1 MIALVLSI
9 LLPGLG
15 QFYYGKNIRA
25 ICMVLLG
32 LTPLYPIVLI
42 WTIID
47 IIILNKKGAVPKY
60 TTKNAAWAIVILV
73 VIIPAFIFIAVSGL
87 FAMGSWYSD
96 KYVFPEQTMTE
107 GRQIATAIHEFHS
120 SYGKFPESIKDLT
133 RNYPIRVGWIKDS
146 WKEPYFYEVIENKEK
161 FRLISKGRDRK
172 FGTDDDLIFN

>member
-32 LTPLYPIVLI
+32 LTPLYPAVLI

-60 TTKNAAWAIVILV
+60 TKKDAAWAIVLLV
-73 VIIPAFIFIAVSGL
+73 LIIPVFISIAVSGL
-87 FAMGSWYSD
+87 YAVGSWYSD

-107 GRQIATAIHEFHS
+107 GRQIATAIIEFHES
-120 SYGKFPESIKDLT
+120 HGKFPDSIKDIIK
-133 RNYPIRVGWIKDS
+133 NYPLRSGWIVDG
-146 WKEPYFYEVIENKEK
+146 WKEPYIYEIIENEGK
-161 FRLISKGRDRK
+161 FRVISKGRDK
-172 FGTDDDLIFN
+172 ALGTDDDMIFN